1 MKNLPRLLSVRDL
14 VKMYNL
20 TAQSQLS
27 QNFILDK
34 NITDKVVKSA
44 MINSNNLL
52 VVEVGPGPGLLTRS
66 ILETGVPNMIVIEKD
81 ARFLPAL
88 TQLSEASNNVLKIIQ
103 DDILEIDHE
112 KILTTAQINKVS
124 QENRLHVIGNLPF
137 NISTPLLVQWM
148 KMLSKRSGIFQ
159 ISDIT
164 MTLMFQKEVGDR
176 IVADTFS
183 PVRSRL
189 SVLVQSLCEA
199 RKVDAALIQLIALK
213 EPILNVPIDKYEMV
227 VRYFFGQRRKT
238 LQSLLKALT
247 KKLTA
252 DEVDRLIKGLE
263 QLDINLSLR
272 PEKLTSEQFCRVT
285 KVFCDNSISIPT
297 N

>member
-1 MKNLPRLLSVRDL
+1 
-14 VKMYNL
+14 
-20 TAQSQLS
+20 
-27 QNFILDK
+27 
-34 NITDKVVKSA
+34 
-44 MINSNNLL
+44 MINSNNLF

-88 TQLSEASNNVLKIIQ
+88 TQLSEASKNALKVIQ
-103 DDILEIDHE
+103 GDILEIDHE
-112 KILTTAQINKVS
+112 KILATAQINKVS

-159 ISDIT
+159 ISNIT
-164 MTLMFQKEVGDR
+164 MSLMFQKEVGDR

-183 PVRSRL
+183 PARSRL

-199 RKVDAALIQLIALK
+199 KKVYQMPSSVDAALIQLVALK
-213 EPILNVPIDKYEMV
+213 EPILNVPIDQYEMV

-238 LQSLLKALT
+238 IQSLLKALT
-247 KKLTA
+247 KKITV

-272 PEKLTSEQFCRVT
+272 PEKLTSEEFCRVT
-285 KVFCDNSISIPT
+285 KVFCDNSISIPAK
-297 N
+297 

>member
-1 MKNLPRLLSVRDL
+1 
-14 VKMYNL
+14 
-20 TAQSQLS
+20 
-27 QNFILDK
+27 
-34 NITDKVVKSA
+34 

-199 RKVDAALIQLIALK
+199 RKVYQIPSSVFVPRPKVDAALIQLIALK

>member
-1 MKNLPRLLSVRDL
+1 
-14 VKMYNL
+14 
-20 TAQSQLS
+20 
-27 QNFILDK
+27 
-34 NITDKVVKSA
+34 
-44 MINSNNLL
+44 
-52 VVEVGPGPGLLTRS
+52 
-66 ILETGVPNMIVIEKD
+66 
-81 ARFLPAL
+81 
-88 TQLSEASNNVLKIIQ
+88 
-103 DDILEIDHE
+103 
-112 KILTTAQINKVS
+112 
-124 QENRLHVIGNLPF
+124 NRLHVIGNLPF

-159 ISDIT
+159 ISNIT

-199 RKVDAALIQLIALK
+199 KKVDAALIQLIALK
-213 EPILNVPIDKYEMV
+213 EPILNVPIDQYEMV

-238 LQSLLKALT
+238 IQSLLKALT

-285 KVFCDNSISIPT
+285 KAAQIRTAIKDVGIKFIEYSSLQDITPVGRGGFGEIFKAFWPQPGITVALKCIDHNNDPYKAFIKE
-297 N
+297 